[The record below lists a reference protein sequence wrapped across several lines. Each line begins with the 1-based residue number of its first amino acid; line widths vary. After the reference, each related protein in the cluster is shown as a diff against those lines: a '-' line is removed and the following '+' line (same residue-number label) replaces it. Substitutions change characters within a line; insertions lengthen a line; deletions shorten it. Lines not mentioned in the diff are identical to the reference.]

1 MARRRTFGYV
11 RRLPSGRWQA
21 SYLDEPTRDRVVAP
35 STFATKTDANLW
47 LASVETDMVRGDHL
61 RPELARRPFAEWAEE
76 WLHSLH
82 VKPKTY
88 VGYESSLRNHVLPV
102 FANRPIADIS
112 YRECKAFVDRLLRDG
127 LAPGTVGEARKIL
140 RLVLGE
146 ALRSDAI
153 RRNPADGLRIPRGT
167 RQEMVF
173 LTPAQVMRLA
183 DEIANPPRP
192 RSHPRKSWPA
202 YGLLVRL
209 AAWSGLRAGEMAA
222 LRVGRFDHRAGRLEV
237 AESVQEIHGAL
248 IYGPPKTYARRGV
261 DLPEELASE
270 LADHLDGRAS
280 HRDALIFTAPGGGPL
295 RHHNFYKRLFK
306 PAVLRAD
313 LDRRTRFHDLRHTA
327 AALMIAEGAHLLA
340 VKERLGHSTIQV
352 TADRYGHLFPS
363 LEEALTSRLS
373 ATYRAAVNDAP
384 SVVPN
389 GHEAHTVV
397 SAVHTDASSLP
408 GAS

>member
-21 SYLDEPTRDRVVAP
+21 SYLDEPTRERVVAP

-61 RPELARRPFAEWAEE
+61 RPELARRLFGEWAEE

-112 YRECKAFVDRLLRDG
+112 YRECKAFVDGLLRDG

-173 LTPAQVMRLA
+173 LTPAQILRLA
-183 DEIANPPRP
+183 DQIANPPRP
-192 RSHPRKSWPA
+192 RSHPRKTWPA

-209 AAWSGLRAGEMAA
+209 AAWSGLRAGEIAA
-222 LRVGRFDHRAGRLEV
+222 LRV
-237 AESVQEIHGAL
+237 
-248 IYGPPKTYARRGV
+248 RRV
-261 DLPEELASE
+261 DLPP
-270 LADHLDGRAS
+270 GRVRGAGGVQGR
-280 HRDALIFTAPGGGPL
+280 HQGGLI
-295 RHHNFYKRLFK
+295 
-306 PAVLRAD
+306 
-313 LDRRTRFHDLRHTA
+313 
-327 AALMIAEGAHLLA
+327 
-340 VKERLGHSTIQV
+340 
-352 TADRYGHLFPS
+352 
-363 LEEALTSRLS
+363 
-373 ATYRAAVNDAP
+373 
-384 SVVPN
+384 
-389 GHEAHTVV
+389 
-397 SAVHTDASSLP
+397 
-408 GAS
+408 